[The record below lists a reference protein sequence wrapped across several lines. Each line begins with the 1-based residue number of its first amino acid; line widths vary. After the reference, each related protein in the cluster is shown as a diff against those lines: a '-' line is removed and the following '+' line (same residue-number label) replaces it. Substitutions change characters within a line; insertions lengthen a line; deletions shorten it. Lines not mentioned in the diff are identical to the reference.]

1 MNDYNEHFWNAE
13 NKQDSFELLGNLLVY
28 PGRFEQL
35 HKQFEPDHFYQLSNV
50 FYAMCTVFERD
61 KEISTKAVMR
71 EVGAEHFETIQRVKD
86 SAISD
91 NRTDW
96 LVDRVKKDK
105 ARRDLIRLSERI
117 KLSAFNDDPNELMR
131 DVIKHM
137 EQLTVE
143 SNVTLLD
150 PVKDYEDFIS
160 RALEIRA
167 NPNGTSGLIT
177 GSIDLDRITNGWQ
190 RTDLIV
196 IGARTSIGKSAFAL
210 SNVVSLAQSGYK
222 CAVFSLEMSKSQVY
236 TRMASCAYS
245 IPMFLFKNGG
255 LTDVHVSK
263 LQQRESWWNNIIV
276 DDTRG
281 VTADHI
287 GETMLRIKKE
297 YGLDFVVVDYLQDI
311 KEIGEHNDNQGSALS
326 RICRKLRKSAQECD
340 VAIMAMSQVS
350 REVEKRNE
358 KRPSNSDLS
367 GSTGIET
374 SADLIGLLYREDY
387 YNPDTNEQN
396 VLELN
401 ITKHRNGSL
410 GTVKFYYDRVTQQIR
425 ALQREVPYG
434 FNSPR
439 KVNKNDTR

>member
-1 MNDYNEHFWNAE
+1 MNDYVEHLTSGE
-13 NKQDSFELLGNLLVY
+13 NKLDSCELLANLLVY
-28 PGRFEQL
+28 PGRFKQL
-35 HKQFEPDHFYQLSNV
+35 HKQFESEHFGSLSNV
-50 FYAMCTVFERD
+50 FYAMCNVFKRD
-61 KEISTKAVMR
+61 GEISVKAVMR
-71 EVGAEHFETIQRVKD
+71 EVGAEHFELIQRVKE

-96 LVDRVKKDK
+96 LVERVKKEK

-117 KLSAFNDDPNELMR
+117 KLSALNHDPNELIQ
-131 DVIKHM
+131 DVIKSM
-137 EQLTVE
+137 EELTIE
-143 SNVTLLD
+143 SNVTLFD
-150 PVKDYEDFIS
+150 PVKDYEDFIT
-160 RALEIRA
+160 RTLEVRA
-167 NPNGTSGLIT
+167 NPAGSSGLVT

-222 CAVFSLEMSKSQVY
+222 CAVFSLEMSKAQVY
-236 TRMASCAYS
+236 ARMAACAYS
-245 IPMFLFKNGG
+245 IPLFRFKDGG
-255 LTDVHVSK
+255 ITEEQVSK
-263 LQQRESWWNNIIV
+263 LLKREQWWRNIIV

-287 GETMLRIKKE
+287 GESMLRIKDE
-297 YGLDFVVVDYLQDI
+297 FGLDFVVVDYLQDI
-311 KEIGEHNDNQGSALS
+311 RELGEHNDNQGSALA

-340 VAIMAMSQVS
+340 VAIMAMSQVN

-374 SADLIGLLYREDY
+374 SADLIGLLFREDY
-387 YNPDTNEQN
+387 YNPETSDQN
-396 VLELN
+396 ILELN

-410 GTVKFYYDRVTQQIR
+410 GTIKFYYDKVTQQIR
-425 ALQREVPYG
+425 ALEKTIPHG
-434 FNSPR
+434 FNTAR
-439 KVNKNDTR
+439 KK

>member
-1 MNDYNEHFWNAE
+1 MIDYEEHLKSVE
-13 NKQDSFELLGNLLVY
+13 SKQDSCELLGNLLVY
-28 PGRFEQL
+28 PKRFEQL
-35 HKQFEPDHFYQLSNV
+35 YKQFEPDHFGSLANV
-50 FYAMCTVFERD
+50 FYAMQKVFSRD
-61 KEISTKAVMR
+61 GEISTKAVMR
-71 EVGAEHFETIQRVKD
+71 EVGAEHFETIQRIKD

-96 LVDRVKKDK
+96 LVERVKREK
-105 ARRDLIRLSERI
+105 ARRDLIRLSDRI
-117 KLSAFNDDPNELMR
+117 KISAFNDDPSAIIQEAIQAMQELT
-131 DVIKHM
+131 I
-137 EQLTVE
+137 E
-143 SNVTLLD
+143 SGVTLFD
-150 PVKDYEDFIS
+150 PTKDYEDFIT
-160 RALEIRA
+160 RTLEIRA
-167 NPNGTSGLIT
+167 NPAGTSGLIT
-177 GSIDLDRITNGWQ
+177 GSIDLDRLTNGWQ

-210 SNVVSLAQSGYK
+210 SNIVSLAQSGYK
-222 CAVFSLEMSKSQVY
+222 CAVFSLEMSKAQVY
-236 TRMASCAYS
+236 ARMAACAYS
-245 IPMFLFKNGG
+245 IPLFRFRDGG
-255 LTDVHVSK
+255 ITEEQVSK
-263 LQQRESWWNNIIV
+263 LLKREPWWNNIVV

-297 YGLDFVVVDYLQDI
+297 FGLDFVVVDYLQDI
-311 KEIGEHNDNQGSALS
+311 REIGEHNDNQGSALA

-350 REVEKRNE
+350 REVEKRND

-387 YNPDTNEQN
+387 YNPETVDQN
-396 VLELN
+396 ILELN

-410 GTVKFYYDRVTQQIR
+410 GTIKFYYDRVTQQIR

-434 FNSPR
+434 FNTAR
-439 KVNKNDTR
+439 KK